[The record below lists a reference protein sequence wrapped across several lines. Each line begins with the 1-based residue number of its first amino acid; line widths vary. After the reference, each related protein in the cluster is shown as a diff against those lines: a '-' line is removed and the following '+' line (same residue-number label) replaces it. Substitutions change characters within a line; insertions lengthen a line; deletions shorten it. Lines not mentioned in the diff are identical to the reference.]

1 MKQTKE
7 MRHYLNQIKKLI
19 PSDYT
24 GKREILQTIE
34 WRIMDYLEE
43 HPHAAIADFEREFG
57 TPEEVADSFL
67 DELSG
72 STRERKLRR
81 KNKWLVVTG
90 CALMIIGL
98 LLVRYTFYLIKH
110 TAVNK
115 TETLTIYTNEP
126 DPWEEEQ

>member
-7 MRHYLNQIKKLI
+7 IRHYLNQIKNLI
-19 PSDYT
+19 PSDYA
-24 GKREILQTIE
+24 GKKEILQTIE
-34 WRIMDYLEE
+34 RRIMDYLEE

-72 STRERKLRR
+72 STRERELRR

-90 CALMIIGL
+90 CALMIISAAVL
-98 LLVRYTFYLIKH
+98 WYTWFLIDG
-110 TAVNK
+110 TIVET

-126 DPWEEEQ
+126 DPWEE